1 MKKLLGK
8 NGVITGRRTLIVM
21 IVIGLIFAF
30 LIYAVNQLTLADMRS
45 DYETKVS
52 VKSEIKVPLPN
63 PPINLFVRDI
73 YDSDGMRLAS
83 FVSPDPDD
91 NQKHPAIVWITG
103 GESNTLD
110 DFWTMR
116 SEDNDQTASPYR
128 DAGIIMMFPTLRG
141 GNENS
146 GVVEVNYG
154 EVDDVIA
161 AAKHLATL
169 PYVDA
174 DRIYL
179 GGHSTGGTLALL
191 VSEVVSITH
200 PELFK
205 EVISFGATQQTMFLQ
220 EPIIDGD
227 EDYREMDLR
236 TPANWTND
244 ILIPTWVIEGKSDSS
259 NYEDLSKLCAD
270 SDNQQ
275 LHCAFIPK
283 HNHFSVLYP
292 VNRIIAQQI
301 LNNQP
306 INIDPN
312 AF

>member
-8 NGVITGRRTLIVM
+8 HGIITGRRVLIAV
-21 IVIGLIFAF
+21 VVLGLVFAF
-30 LIYAVNQLTLADMRS
+30 LIYAVSQLTLAGVRN
-45 DYETKVS
+45 DYETRVS
-52 VKSEIKVPLPN
+52 VKSEIRVPLPN
-63 PPINLFVRDI
+63 PPINLFVRDS
-73 YDSDGMRLAS
+73 YDSDGMRLTS
-83 FVSPDPDD
+83 FVSPDPED

-116 SEDNDQTASPYR
+116 SEDNDQAASPYR
-128 DAGIIMMFPTLRG
+128 DAGIIMVFPTLRG
-141 GNENS
+141 GNENP
-146 GVVEVNYG
+146 GVIEVNYG
-154 EVDDVIA
+154 EVDDVIS
-161 AAKHLATL
+161 AAKRLATL

-191 VSEVVSITH
+191 VSEVASSTN

-205 EVISFGATQQTMFLQ
+205 EVISFGATQQTMFLK

-227 EDYREMDLR
+227 EDSREMDLR

-259 NYEDLSKLCAD
+259 NYEDLNKLCAD
-270 SDNQQ
+270 SDNLQ

-283 HNHFSVLYP
+283 YNHFGVLYP
-292 VNRIIAQQI
+292 VNKVIAQQI
-301 LNNQP
+301 LNDQP
-306 INIDPN
+306 ISIDPN